1 MGMGRKVRTPS
12 LDLLCDDI
20 RRAACPLRGQPPS
33 PRVTLA
39 LLQNVGP
46 RVRAASARTSASGA
60 NGGFTCT
67 RGSVCPPARW
77 APRPSPARGSARV
90 SGGLLAPPASLQGPV
105 RGVRRAGRTLR
116 ECRLVIGDPTG
127 DVRHTEG
134 ASSTVTV
141 ICHYYRQ
148 RLRCPCQGE
157 AAEVTRRVL
166 PRNKT
171 DPGSHPFHFSP
182 SPLPEPG

>member
-1 MGMGRKVRTPS
+1 M
-12 LDLLCDDI
+12 
-20 RRAACPLRGQPPS
+20 PS
-33 PRVTLA
+33 PRPAA
-39 LLQNVGP
+39 LTAGDL
-46 RVRAASARTSASGA
+46 
-60 NGGFTCT
+60 
-67 RGSVCPPARW
+67 GSVAECGATCESCFSQDFCIRCKRRFYLYKGKCLPTCPLGTAAQPSTRECQGEWGASSPRLLPCRARC
-77 APRPSPARGSARV
+77 G
-90 SGGLLAPPASLQGPV
+90 
-105 RGVRRAGRTLR
+105 GVRRAERTLR
-116 ECRLVIGDPTG
+116 ECRLVIGGPTG